1 MTKKIYLGMA
11 VDFIHPGHI
20 NIINKA
26 AELGEVYVGLL
37 TDKAICTYKRPPI
50 LNFEQRKQI
59 IQNIKGVSHV
69 IPQDSADYTDNLRM
83 IKPDI
88 VVHGDD
94 WKYDHRKHFREKV
107 IAVLKEWDGK
117 LVEPEHTL
125 GLSSTSLLEKYLD
138 TGTTPHVRRKKL
150 RYLMDV
156 KSIVRLL
163 EVHNGLSGLIVE
175 KTHVKDNGRLKEFDG
190 MWLSSLTDSTAKGK
204 PDTTCVDFTSRA
216 QTIDQIF
223 EVTTKPLVMDGDS
236 GGLPEQFTFVVKT
249 LERLGV
255 SAVIIEDKTGVKRN
269 SLYESKVKQ
278 TQDSI
283 GDFCYKISQGK
294 KAQITDDFMVIARI
308 ESLILNQGQKDALN
322 RAFAYIE
329 AGADAI
335 MIHSKKEDPSEILEF
350 SREYLKADVKVPLI
364 AVPSTYC
371 QVTESELEVAGI
383 KIVIYANHLL
393 RSAYPAMVETAK
405 TILTHE
411 RAKEAESLCL
421 PINDLLKLIGS
432 GETP

>member
-1 MTKKIYLGMA
+1 MAKKVYVGMA

-26 AELGEVYVGLL
+26 RELGEVFVGLL

-59 IQNIKGVSHV
+59 IQNIKGVSQV
-69 IPQDSADYTDNLRM
+69 VPQDSADYTENLRTL
-83 IKPDI
+83 KPDF

-107 IAVLKEWDGK
+107 IEVLKEWNGI
-117 LVEPEHTL
+117 LIEPEHTQ
-125 GLSSTSLLEKYLD
+125 GLSSTSLLERYLD
-138 TGTTPHVRRKKL
+138 TGTTPHARRKKL

-156 KSIVRLL
+156 KPIVRLL
-163 EVHNGLSGLIVE
+163 EVHNGLSGLIAE
-175 KTHVKDNGRLKEFDG
+175 KTHVKDSYRLKEFDG

-204 PDTTCVDFTSRA
+204 PDTTCVDFTSRT

-223 EVTTKPLVMDGDS
+223 EVTTKPLVMDGDN
-236 GGLPEQFTFVVKT
+236 GGLPEQFTFMVKT

-278 TQDSI
+278 AQDSI
-283 GDFCYKISQGK
+283 EDFGYKISQGK

-322 RAFAYIE
+322 RAFAYID

-350 SREYLKADVKVPLI
+350 SREYSKSGVKVPLI

-371 QVTESELEVAGI
+371 QVTESELEAAGI

-411 RAKEAESLCL
+411 RAKEAERHCL
-421 PINDLLKLIGS
+421 PINDLLKLIAD
-432 GETP
+432 E